1 MKSYILFMM
10 IVGVFVIFKVK
21 EKKIK
26 RRWKELPYLYKIQLW
41 SYLIA
46 GICGAIS
53 YPLTTKM
60 IYSSVE
66 IDVLSERLVLSS
78 LIGLGLY
85 WLWLTIQERMYK
97 YFVHFTLVEFF
108 AYVGLISYV
117 IFSQD
122 YNNYLI
128 WSTIIGATIGHI
140 VSGGGQKL
148 HQKITDNEQYRT
160 DYMFFIEIIS
170 SIGVLIGSAI
180 AMTVEFNV
188 AVAFVLLLISVIFFQ
203 MTDIYVYKKVKN
215 KEICLKK

>member
-1 MKSYILFMM
+1 MN
-10 IVGVFVIFKVK
+10 K
-21 EKKIK
+21 EKKIVQ
-26 RRWKELPYLYKIQLW
+26 RWKELPFLYKIQLW

-66 IDVLSERLVLSS
+66 VDVLSERLVLSS
-78 LIGLGLY
+78 LIGLGLS
-85 WLWLTIQERMYK
+85 WLWLTIQEKMYK
-97 YFVHFTLVEFF
+97 WFVEFTLVEFF
-108 AYVGLISYV
+108 AYVGLITYV
-117 IFSQD
+117 IIWQD

-160 DYMFFIEIIS
+160 DYMFFIEIIAS
-170 SIGVLIGSAI
+170 LGVLIGSGI
-180 AMTVEFNV
+180 AVGFNFTVEF
-188 AVAFVLLLISVIFFQ
+188 AFILLLISVVFFQ
-203 MTDIYVYKKVKN
+203 ITDIYVYRKVKN
-215 KEICLKK
+215 RDNKDE